1 MNYKMIQYFLGVM
14 LKVNS
19 FILLVPLA
27 ISMYYQDGFE
37 YAFLPAITVSFGLG
51 YLLSSNVPEKNKIYE
66 KEGMI
71 IVVLTWFLFSF
82 IGAMPFYFSK
92 TIPGFTDSF
101 FETVSGFTTTGST
114 ILVNI
119 EILPKS
125 ILFWRTFTHWIGGMG
140 VLVFAVAIL
149 PKTNARAM
157 HILQSEMTGPTV
169 GKVASRLRKSAQILY
184 GIYIFLTILEII
196 LLMIGQMPLF
206 DSVITAFST
215 AGTGGFSIKNASI
228 AYYDSYYIDMVVSIF
243 MILFGINFNLFFILV
258 YKDVKKAFASEELK
272 TFIAIIVLATTAIC
286 INTAHLYAN
295 FAENF
300 RYTFFQVTSII
311 STTGFVT
318 YDYTKWPQFSQ
329 AIVMLLMILGSCAGS
344 TAGGLKISRAIIL
357 FKHFKLTLQ
366 KAIHPNHSVVPAMD
380 GKAIDDRLLRNTS
393 AYFVM
398 YVFLFIISTMILTFL
413 GLDMEI
419 AFSATN
425 TSLNNV
431 GPALGH
437 LGPVYNFSHLSV
449 PVKLVLCF
457 NMIAGRLELI
467 PILAFFSYRT
477 WKK

>member
-169 GKVASRLRKSAQILY
+169 GKIASRLRRRRIWFCGAPIAL
-184 GIYIFLTILEII
+184 
-196 LLMIGQMPLF
+196 
-206 DSVITAFST
+206 ST
-215 AGTGGFSIKNASI
+215 AIRVRSASM
-228 AYYDSYYIDMVVSIF
+228 AASMV
-243 MILFGINFNLFFILV
+243 
-258 YKDVKKAFASEELK
+258 
-272 TFIAIIVLATTAIC
+272 
-286 INTAHLYAN
+286 
-295 FAENF
+295 
-300 RYTFFQVTSII
+300 
-311 STTGFVT
+311 
-318 YDYTKWPQFSQ
+318 
-329 AIVMLLMILGSCAGS
+329 
-344 TAGGLKISRAIIL
+344 
-357 FKHFKLTLQ
+357 
-366 KAIHPNHSVVPAMD
+366 
-380 GKAIDDRLLRNTS
+380 
-393 AYFVM
+393 
-398 YVFLFIISTMILTFL
+398 
-413 GLDMEI
+413 
-419 AFSATN
+419 
-425 TSLNNV
+425 
-431 GPALGH
+431 
-437 LGPVYNFSHLSV
+437 
-449 PVKLVLCF
+449 
-457 NMIAGRLELI
+457 
-467 PILAFFSYRT
+467 
-477 WKK
+477 